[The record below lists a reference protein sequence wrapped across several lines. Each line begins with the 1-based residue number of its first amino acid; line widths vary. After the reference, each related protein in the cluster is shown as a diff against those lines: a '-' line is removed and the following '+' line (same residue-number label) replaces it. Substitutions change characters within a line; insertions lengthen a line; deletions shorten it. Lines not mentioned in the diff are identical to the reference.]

1 MNKKAMNRIV
11 ILLSAAVLTVAVTP
25 AAERPFPEIMKA
37 AYAANGG
44 VKKAMTDKDN
54 AKISTEAIKLKAEF
68 KAMEKYW
75 AKHGK
80 ADAAG
85 WSKMASMEA
94 GNIVKALKKNDSA
107 KADAALKAVGGT
119 CKTCH
124 EAYREKGADGKFLN
138 KIKG

>member
-1 MNKKAMNRIV
+1 
-11 ILLSAAVLTVAVTP
+11 
-25 AAERPFPEIMKA
+25 MKA

-80 ADAAG
+80 ADAAF
-85 WSKMASMEA
+85 
-94 GNIVKALKKNDSA
+94 
-107 KADAALKAVGGT
+107 KAVGGT